1 MLHSGETEEQF
12 RLLFEAAPNGMIVTD
27 HDGVITFVNSRV
39 EKLFGYWRGELIG
52 RSVEVLVPERFQGA
66 HPSLRAQFAKQPET
80 RAMGAGRDLY
90 GLRKNKTEFPVEIGL
105 NPFRSGGRLLIVA
118 SVIDITERKRNEEHI
133 RFITERKRNEDHIR
147 FIMDDLPHRSKNLL
161 MVVLAI
167 ASQTV
172 QRATSFGEFQKDF
185 ESRLMAIA
193 RSHDVLVE
201 KGWSGASI
209 EALIFAQLKPFIGES
224 ATRLDVAGPPI
235 MLVPEAAQN
244 IGLAL
249 HELATNATKYGAL
262 SSPEGCIVIR
272 WDVDDRQT
280 PKKFRLSWH
289 EQGGPPVNPPT
300 HQGFG
305 HRVLSH
311 IAQGSSDTGVGLM
324 FAPEGFAWSFECE
337 EQLMLR
343 H

>member
-1 MLHSGETEEQF
+1 MLYCGETEEHF

-27 HDGVITFVNSRV
+27 HDGVITFVNRRA

-52 RSVEVLVPERFQGA
+52 RSVEVLVPDQFQGA
-66 HPSLRAQFAKQPET
+66 HPSLRNQFAKQPET

-133 RFITERKRNEDHIR
+133 RFI
-147 FIMDDLPHRSKNLL
+147 MDELSHRSKNLL

-167 ASQTV
+167 ANQTV

-185 ESRLMAIA
+185 ENRLMAIA
-193 RSHDVLVE
+193 RSHDLLVE

-209 EALIFAQLKPFIGES
+209 EALIFAQLKPFIGEPV
-224 ATRLDVAGPPI
+224 ARLDVAGPPI
-235 MLVPEAAQN
+235 TLVPEAAQN

-311 IAQGSSDTGVGLM
+311 IAQGSSDTDVRLM
-324 FAPEGFAWSFECE
+324 FAPEGFAWNFECAA
-337 EQLMLR
+337 QLMLR